1 MCVRPAV
8 HSSVVTS
15 VFFSSGDLCLLLQWP
30 VNWLPRPVASFAALP
45 PREASSVVPL
55 KDAFLSFLRD
65 SNHQVRMKVAHLIPV
80 LFQPVRTG
88 CVTNQLQLLSRSA
101 QEMLF
106 TTMKQVLSASPD
118 VLLVSEEEGALV

>member
-1 MCVRPAV
+1 MV
-8 HSSVVTS
+8 HSCALLC
-15 VFFSSGDLCLLLQWP
+15 GDLCLLLQWP
-30 VNWLPRPVASFAALP
+30 VNWLPCPVASFAALP
-45 PREASSVVPL
+45 PREASLVVPL

-88 CVTNQLQLLSRSA
+88 CDTNQLQPLSRSA
-101 QEMLF
+101 QETLF
-106 TTMKQVLSASPD
+106 ASVKQVLSASPD